1 MSIAADFGKSIIKG
15 AGYTIGRNIAGGLG
29 KNRYTS
35 QSSQSRSLVSDHYTN
50 RSINSKLNRSV
61 FDVLEE
67 SKESI
72 QYTYQNK
79 LEVSNWKSLSSW
91 QKIGFFGWGF
101 VIFCAIP
108 FLNAK
113 VFVPPTTPI
122 STISLLVI
130 SFVIAKLSLRLL
142 HLVTKTKE
150 QREEEAK
157 KFLEGSLGAVA
168 KMEDAYRKALNMIK
182 EEQGEEWVELYETR
196 TPTVGMHIEPFT
208 MFFGDPQKEEVTD
221 KGKNLIYG
229 TSKQAGD
236 WFRFEGQY
244 LKSFTI
250 K

>member
-1 MSIAADFGKSIIKG
+1 MSIAADFGKAIVRG
-15 AGYTIGRNIAGGLG
+15 AGYSIGRNLVGGLG

-35 QSSQSRSLVSDHYTN
+35 GSSSSRPLASEHYSN
-50 RSINSKLNRSV
+50 QSINTKLNRSV

-67 SKESI
+67 SRESI
-72 QYTYQNK
+72 KFTYENK
-79 LEVSNWKSLSSW
+79 MRISNWQSLSDW

-108 FLNAK
+108 FLSAK
-113 VFVPPTTPI
+113 VFSPPTTPV

-130 SFVIAKLSLRLL
+130 SFVVAKLSLKLL
-142 HLVTKTKE
+142 HLVAKTKE

-157 KFLEGSLGAVA
+157 KFLEGSLGAIA

-182 EEQGEEWVELYETR
+182 EEQGEEWIQLYETR